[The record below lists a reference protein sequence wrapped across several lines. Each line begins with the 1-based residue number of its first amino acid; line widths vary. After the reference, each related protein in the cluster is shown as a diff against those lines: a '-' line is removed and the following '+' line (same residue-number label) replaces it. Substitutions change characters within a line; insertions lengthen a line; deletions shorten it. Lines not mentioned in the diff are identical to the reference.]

1 MILCPRL
8 PTILIAALVGA
19 ASPSLSPSLAVAQTT
34 EDVPLLTPVPL
45 DPTNPSLQAVG
56 PLHYVAGYQI
66 ALDKPNWGG
75 FSDLC
80 VWADPDGGTRL
91 IAIGDTG
98 TDALLGFTGTP
109 EALGEVA
116 VIRLFALRTPDGR
129 RVNDKESGDAEAMVC
144 DSPDRR
150 VIGFEHQHR
159 LWVYDGDTV
168 TTLPIPPTARMLG
181 PNEGIEGLTRL
192 SDGRLFMVAQ
202 GSQSTEHGAAW
213 VQTESGG
220 WAELALHRSEGFQPT
235 GLARL
240 PDGDLLLLERF
251 FTPERGAAARIS
263 LIREVLIEA
272 DAEIRPQELARI
284 APPLTV
290 DNFEG
295 IAVAP
300 AADGGTLV
308 FLLSDDNFNP
318 AQRTLLL
325 VFRLER

>member
-1 MILCPRL
+1 MLFRSR
-8 PTILIAALVGA
+8 PTLIAACLGALLVA
-19 ASPSLSPSLAVAQTT
+19 LAPAPTVAQTAA
-34 EDVPLLTPVPL
+34 EAPLLTPVPL
-45 DPTNPSLQAVG
+45 DPNDPGVRAVG
-56 PLHYVAGYQI
+56 PLRFVAGYQL

-91 IAIGDTG
+91 IAVGDTG
-98 TDALLGFTGTP
+98 TDALLGFTGMP
-109 EALGEVA
+109 EALGDVA
-116 VIRLFALRTPDGR
+116 VIKLFALRTPDGR
-129 RVNDKESGDAEAMVC
+129 RINDKESGDAEAMVC
-144 DSPDRR
+144 DSPERR

-168 TTLPIPPTARMLG
+168 TTLPIPPNARMLG
-181 PNEGIEGLTRL
+181 SNEGIEGLARL
-192 SDGRLFMVAQ
+192 SDGRLFMIAEGTQ
-202 GSQSTEHGAAW
+202 EAKRGPAW
-213 VQTESGG
+213 VQTDDGSG
-220 WAELALHRSEGFQPT
+220 WEELSILRSEGFQPT
-235 GLARL
+235 GLATL
-240 PDGDLLLLERF
+240 PDGDVLLLERF
-251 FTPERGAAARIS
+251 YSPARGAAARIS
-263 LIREVLIEA
+263 LIRKVQIEA
-272 DAEIRPQELARI
+272 DAEIRPTELARL